1 MDPTILKDI
10 NIKVLDFDPYHQ
22 DSSKIKEPPVK
33 WSQVGKHLGPGF
45 VLSAAIVGSGELIA
59 ATALGAQAGFITFW
73 VILVSCMVKVVLQL
87 EFGKHA
93 IHSGE
98 PTMASFN
105 KLPGP
110 KLGKGNWSIW
120 IWLFIQLFK
129 LLQLGGIVGGV
140 AITLHIAFPFLEV
153 TPWAIFITLLTSLII
168 SIGYYNFIEKASL
181 VMIALFT
188 ILTLVCTYALQFTPY
203 AISWDNIATGLSFSL
218 PPAYVGIA
226 LAAFGITGVGGD
238 EIMYYNYWCI
248 EKGYAAYTG
257 PKENTPEWK
266 RRAKGWIR
274 IMYIDAILAMVV
286 YTIVTAAFYLLGA
299 AVLHSKGMIPEGYQM
314 VETLSQ
320 MYTETLGPWA
330 MSLFMIGAIV
340 VLYSTMFTAT
350 ASWTRIFSDAF
361 GQIGLINFNNQQ
373 ERRKTMALLAWIFPI
388 TWCILFIFIQLPI
401 LMILIGGFVTS
412 ILLLLVVYAA
422 IHFRYKRLP
431 ASLKPTLIYDVVF
444 WLSACSI
451 VMVGI
456 YGIIKVIS

>member
-1 MDPTILKDI
+1 MVNERVQEPVAI
-10 NIKVLDFDPYHQ
+10 DFDPYKR
-22 DSSKIKEPPVK
+22 DYSKIKDPPVK
-33 WSQVGKHLGPGF
+33 FLEIGKHLGPGF

-105 KLPGP
+105 LLPGP
-110 KLGKGNWSIW
+110 RLGKGNWSIW
-120 IWLFIQLFK
+120 VWLFIQLFK
-129 LLQLGGIVGGV
+129 LLQVGGIVGGV
-140 AITLHIAFPFLEV
+140 AITLHIAFPFLNV
-153 TPWAIFITLLTSLII
+153 TAWAIFVTILTSILI
-168 SIGYYNFIEKASL
+168 SRGYYGFIEKSSL
-181 VMIALFT
+181 LMIALFT
-188 ILTLVCTYALQFTPY
+188 ILTLTCTYALQFTPY
-203 AISWDNIATGLSFSL
+203 AISGDNIFVGLSFQL
-218 PPAYVGIA
+218 PPVYVGIA

-257 PKENTPEWK
+257 PKEDTEEWK
-266 RRAKGWIR
+266 SRAKGWIR
-274 IMYIDAILAMVV
+274 IMYIDAILAMIV

-314 VETLSQ
+314 IETLSR

-330 MSLFMIGAIV
+330 KSLFIMGAIV

-361 GQIGLINFNNQQ
+361 GQIGLINFNDQK
-373 ERRKTMALLAWIFPI
+373 ERKRAILWMAWLFPI
-388 TWCILFIFIQLPI
+388 IWCILFLFIQLPI

-422 IHFRYKRLP
+422 FHFRYMRLP
-431 ASLKPTLIYDVVF
+431 TSLKPTLFYDIVF
-444 WLSACSI
+444 WLSSSSI
-451 VMVGI
+451 LMVGL
-456 YGIIKVIS
+456 YGIYKVLLN